1 MSLRLVAVEL
11 HLISHLAMREQLYL
25 HISTSP
31 PYPAWIRDA
40 AEHAEAIE
48 EVLLAQYQLERGQLN
63 GRLTRKT
70 LALSKSLEMYR
81 ASTAWGEAVH
91 DLVRPLEALRGEVF
105 DDPNRHWKPRTPAM
119 AAGLTDH
126 IWTVEDLLTAVAP
139 PINTSG
145 FVNSDK
151 SQTVHP
157 P

>member
-1 MSLRLVAVEL
+1 MLLRLFVVEL
-11 HLISHLAMREQLYL
+11 HLTSQPVMREQLFL

-63 GRLTRKT
+63 GRLTRRT

-81 ASTAWGEAVH
+81 ASAAWGEAVH

-105 DDPNRHWKPRTPAM
+105 DDPNRRWKPRAPAM
-119 AAGLTDH
+119 AAGLMDH
-126 IWTVEDLLTAVAP
+126 IWTLK
-139 PINTSG
+139 IS
-145 FVNSDK
+145 
-151 SQTVHP
+151 
-157 P
+157 

>member
-1 MSLRLVAVEL
+1 
-11 HLISHLAMREQLYL
+11 MREQLFL

-48 EVLLAQYQLERGQLN
+48 EVLPAGYPLERGQLN
-63 GRLTRKT
+63 GRLTRRT

-105 DDPNRHWKPRTPAM
+105 DDPNRRWKPRAPAM
-119 AAGLTDH
+119 AAGLMDH
-126 IWTVEDLLTAVAP
+126 IWT
-139 PINTSG
+139 
-145 FVNSDK
+145 
-151 SQTVHP
+151 
-157 P
+157 